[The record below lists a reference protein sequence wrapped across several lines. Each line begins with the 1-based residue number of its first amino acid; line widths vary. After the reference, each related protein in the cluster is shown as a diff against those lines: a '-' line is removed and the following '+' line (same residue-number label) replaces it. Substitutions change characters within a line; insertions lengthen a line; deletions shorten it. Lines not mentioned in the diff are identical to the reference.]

1 MAHRKAVTFLV
12 IEKLTKSLPVTLD
25 PDERE
30 GLKDTIVSL
39 ADKLTAL
46 NREDESIKLDQREAS
61 RARKERIDET
71 EASLRRTQ
79 DEHKHGTA
87 EREFKC
93 ELRAVI
99 ATQSIDLVRLP
110 DNDVVD
116 TRPMNEDER
125 LKYLQGSLL
134 PDKDEPQ
141 TTLACS
147 AGDLPAPTDSQPV
160 APDDIDPDLMP
171 DDECDAVGVPH
182 GWPRRWLG
190 RSWAIEGSETP
201 LTGADIA
208 QVYLAISASGSAV
221 DALCEHALCNWL
233 SRPHIVRALAL
244 LLNQGLVVK
253 DDEGKWF
260 AAVEM
265 PAPETEPGR
274 KDTLP
279 EAAVAPK
286 PKRRGA
292 KDTGEALLNSALEQS
307 EAHH

>member
-1 MAHRKAVTFLV
+1 
-12 IEKLTKSLPVTLD
+12 
-25 PDERE
+25 
-30 GLKDTIVSL
+30 
-39 ADKLTAL
+39 
-46 NREDESIKLDQREAS
+46 
-61 RARKERIDET
+61 
-71 EASLRRTQ
+71 
-79 DEHKHGTA
+79 
-87 EREFKC
+87 
-93 ELRAVI
+93 
-99 ATQSIDLVRLP
+99 
-110 DNDVVD
+110 
-116 TRPMNEDER
+116 MNEDER

-134 PDKDEPQ
+134 PDKDDTLQGALDTLTNPDGTGATKVSHSFGGGAFEPV
-141 TTLACS
+141 CRCIFD
-147 AGDLPAPTDSQPV
+147 GKDKCPAHGVINLHLDPEV
-160 APDDIDPDLMP
+160 AQALTDDIDPDLMP

-190 RSWAIEGSETP
+190 RSWPIEGSETP

-208 QVYLAISASGSAV
+208 QVYLAISASGSTV

-265 PAPETEPGR
+265 PKPETEPGR

-307 EAHH
+307 EGHVH